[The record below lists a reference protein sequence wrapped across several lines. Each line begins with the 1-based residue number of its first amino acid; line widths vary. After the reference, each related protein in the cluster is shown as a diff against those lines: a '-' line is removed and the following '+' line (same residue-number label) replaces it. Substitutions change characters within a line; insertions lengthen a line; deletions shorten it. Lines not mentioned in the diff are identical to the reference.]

1 MISTFPLVAPVRR
14 RETTAPAPAGVA
26 PLQRSLAMLD
36 HAAARRSATDK
47 DYEIAC
53 ITAQHDA
60 PQTLGEWRRLLVAS
74 DSPEKIYQ
82 SPAFFR
88 FLLDTHATGADRF
101 ELFMIT
107 RRASRQVVGIVPVRL
122 SSIALDLGV
131 AAWQPRVVRL
141 LGSVPL
147 MPADPALLQQLCA
160 HLLHTFPECAAVS
173 MQAFPQELQALLH
186 GSRGQQQPH
195 PRHRPLVLH
204 DWRACHTIPLPEAWP
219 AYLAKFSAKKR
230 YNLSRQYRLL
240 EQAVGALTLERVDR
254 AQAVPA
260 LIDGL
265 RALAPGAAHAAIAAR
280 DYRVL
285 AANRLLL
292 SYVLRSAGTVVAVV
306 LGSRYGDTWH
316 VHRIVYAPAL
326 RHLSAGSVAL
336 HAALQDV
343 VTQFAFTS
351 ADLGYGNP
359 RERFASTHV
368 LKMRGHV
375 LMARS
380 GSWQA
385 VLLGAFLG
393 VDRLRTVGAAWIKP
407 MLRRWAS
414 SRWAKH
420 ASDISFSA
428 SKMNNK

>member
-1 MISTFPLVAPVRR
+1 
-14 RETTAPAPAGVA
+14 
-26 PLQRSLAMLD
+26 MLD
-36 HAAARRSATDK
+36 HAVARRSATDH

-60 PQTLGEWRRLLVAS
+60 AQTLGEWRRLLVAS
-74 DSPEKIYQ
+74 HSPEKIYQ
-82 SPAFFR
+82 TPAFFR
-88 FLLDTHATGADRF
+88 FLRDTHGAGADRF

-122 SSIALDLGV
+122 SSIALDLGM
-131 AAWQPRVVRL
+131 ATWQPRVVRL

-160 HLLHTFPECAAVS
+160 HLLQAFPECAAVS

-186 GSRGQQQPH
+186 GSRGQQQQQQQQQHQQQPH
-195 PRHRPLVLH
+195 PQHRALVLH

-219 AYLAKFSAKKR
+219 DYLAKFSAKKR

-240 EQAVGALTLERVDR
+240 EQAAGALTLERVDR
-254 AQAVPA
+254 AQALPA

-265 RALAPGAAHAAIAAR
+265 RALAPVDQHATMAAR

-316 VHRIVYAPAL
+316 VHRVVYAPAL

-343 VTQFAFTS
+343 ITQFVFTS
-351 ADLGYGNP
+351 ADLGYGTP

-393 VDRLRTVGAAWIKP
+393 IDRLRTVGAAWIKP
-407 MLRRWAS
+407 MLRQWAS